1 MADLQYIPVGFK
13 QTNDICLLAS
23 YSFVLR
29 YYKNLHEGLHDDVN
43 MPNVCG
49 EYIDFI
55 THNSNVSNCFSQ
67 LVRHEYQALYDQNGT
82 IKDINCYEY
91 FISRVLHIYC
101 QRIMNDIRGY
111 IHIQEFDEYLR
122 KNDRQIHSKTF
133 DICGIRA
140 EKYIV
145 HDAYSIVKN
154 HLDNGNHNLAMIMYL
169 TPRGGHSVVLL
180 KNSQNGQYQFRDPNC
195 DNISD
200 TASILDAYFVDQRL
214 DICEYI
220 LFSCN

>member
-67 LVRHEYQALYDQNGT
+67 LFRHEYQALYDQNGT

-122 KNDRQIHSKTF
+122 SGGDQGDRFF
-133 DICGIRA
+133 DLFLREEKAGAKAASFLFGLGRA
-140 EKYIV
+140 IT
-145 HDAYSIVKN
+145 IT
-154 HLDNGNHNLAMIMYL
+154 G
-169 TPRGGHSVVLL
+169 TGP
-180 KNSQNGQYQFRDPNC
+180 
-195 DNISD
+195 
-200 TASILDAYFVDQRL
+200 
-214 DICEYI
+214 
-220 LFSCN
+220 